1 MAICWRSI
9 NNDTNY
15 EAYSILWNIPTS
27 WKKTTHPAF
36 PTIPEQR
43 VSDSDVL
50 TLLETIDDI
59 LTEPDSP
66 PRVTRYKNNFL
77 ETFMRR
83 VNDHTTQYLND
94 RYIQ

>member
-1 MAICWRSI
+1 MRHTPSCETFRRAR
-9 NNDTNY
+9 
-15 EAYSILWNIPTS
+15 
-27 WKKTTHPAF
+27 KTTQPAF

-43 VSDSDVL
+43 VSDSDIL

-59 LTEPDSP
+59 LTKLDKP
-66 PRVTRYKNNFL
+66 PRVTRHKNNFL

-83 VNDHTTQYLND
+83 VDDRTTQYLND